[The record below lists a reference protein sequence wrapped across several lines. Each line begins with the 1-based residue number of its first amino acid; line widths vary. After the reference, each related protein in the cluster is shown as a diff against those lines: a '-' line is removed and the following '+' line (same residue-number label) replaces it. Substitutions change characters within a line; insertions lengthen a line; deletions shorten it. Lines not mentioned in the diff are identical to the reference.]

1 LNTIDN
7 ILKRES
13 GIEYLTNRADLKIVC
28 FGASIAFN
36 MVLDS
41 LRNMQITPDFV
52 CDNDKDKQGN
62 YKNKYKIYSPQEVF
76 SKEFDFF
83 VIISSMYSLEI
94 KEQLKEYKNI
104 VFCEDYR
111 YILPSKI
118 HITDLSNKMDKLKVY
133 EDFDARV
140 SIIKHHI
147 SDGIFKK
154 FNYLNYLSYCNQIIA
169 EDRNDSV
176 LHLRMSQYN
185 FNELNFK
192 KILTYFIFRRYE
204 RNLTEPIVIDSLD
217 EFVKGGFK
225 KILRE
230 TLDTLSD
237 EKFTFVKATQSL
249 KKRKAHAL
257 VWHLYH
263 IDMFEEMN
271 KEMQACVEYF
281 DIYISINHE
290 CSLDDIKKVLS
301 VYPYANI
308 FMFENRGR
316 DILPFLKIFQI
327 IQKLGYDS
335 LCKIHTKK
343 SVHRDD
349 GLDWGKVLRTRLFN
363 NKDKILNSFQN
374 DANIGAYVAK
384 GSLGGHESIG
394 LNKNNI
400 EYACKLLNIAYT
412 NDFSFAKGTMFW
424 CKPKA
429 IYQLASSKLNS
440 KYFVIE
446 NCELDATK

>member
-1 LNTIDN
+1 
-7 ILKRES
+7 
-13 GIEYLTNRADLKIVC
+13 
-28 FGASIAFN
+28 
-36 MVLDS
+36 
-41 LRNMQITPDFV
+41 
-52 CDNDKDKQGN
+52 
-62 YKNKYKIYSPQEVF
+62 
-76 SKEFDFF
+76 
-83 VIISSMYSLEI
+83 
-94 KEQLKEYKNI
+94 
-104 VFCEDYR
+104 
-111 YILPSKI
+111 
-118 HITDLSNKMDKLKVY
+118 
-133 EDFDARV
+133 
-140 SIIKHHI
+140 
-147 SDGIFKK
+147 
-154 FNYLNYLSYCNQIIA
+154 
-169 EDRNDSV
+169 
-176 LHLRMSQYN
+176 
-185 FNELNFK
+185 
-192 KILTYFIFRRYE
+192 
-204 RNLTEPIVIDSLD
+204 VIDSLD

-394 LNKNNI
+394 LNKNN
-400 EYACKLLNIAYT
+400 
-412 NDFSFAKGTMFW
+412 NDV
-424 CKPKA
+424 
-429 IYQLASSKLNS
+429 L
-440 KYFVIE
+440 V
-446 NCELDATK
+446 